1 MKESPSALTK
11 PIIICGP
18 CSAES
23 HSQMLICANDV
34 AKGGITWFRAGVWK
48 PRTRPSTFEGVGEQ
62 GLVWL
67 KDIKEKFSL
76 KVCTEIASP
85 YHLELCLRYGVDAVW
100 IGARTCANPF
110 SVQEIADALKGVKN
124 ICVGVKN
131 SPIPN
136 INTWLGSIERLEK
149 AGSKEVVAIHRG
161 FELENN
167 GIYRQNPLWRIPL
180 ELKRLRKDL
189 KIICD
194 PSHIA
199 GKREL
204 VKDVAQNAISIGF
217 DGLMIETHPMP
228 NEAKTDALQQLY
240 SSSIKDFIE
249 QLVFPTLEKQGDEYL
264 KLYRQEITEIDQKIC
279 ALLGER
285 MQLSRQIATIKSK
298 NNMSIF
304 QLNRWQEVLN
314 NIIQTSKKYNLE
326 KDFIKEIYT
335 LIHQESIQVQTKTNN
350 LTT

>member
-11 PIIICGP
+11 PVIICGP

-23 HSQMLICANDV
+23 HSQMLVCAEDV
-34 AKGGITWFRAGVWK
+34 ANAGITWFRAGVWK
-48 PRTRPSTFEGVGEQ
+48 PRTRPNGFEGIGEQ
-62 GLVWL
+62 GLIWL
-67 KDIKEKFSL
+67 KEIKEKFSL
-76 KVCTEIASP
+76 NICTEIASP
-85 YHLELCLRYGVDAVW
+85 YHLELCLKYGLNAVW

-124 ICVGVKN
+124 ISVWVKN

-149 AGSKEVVAIHRG
+149 AGCKDVIAIHRG

-167 GIYRQNPLWRIPL
+167 GMYRQNPLWRIPL

-199 GKREL
+199 GKKEL

-217 DGLMIETHPMP
+217 DGLMIETHPKP
-228 NEAKTDALQQLY
+228 NEAKTDAQQQL
-240 SSSIKDFIE
+240 SSSCIKEFID
-249 QLVFPTLEKQGDEYL
+249 QLVFPTTLDKQGNEYIE
-264 KLYRQEITEIDQKIC
+264 LYRQEINEIDQKIC
-279 ALLGER
+279 TLLGER
-285 MQLSRQIATIKSK
+285 MQLSKKIASIKSK

-314 NIIQTSKKYNLE
+314 NIVQTGKNHNLNE
-326 KDFIKEIYT
+326 DFIKEIYT
-335 LIHQESIQVQTKTNN
+335 LIHQESIQVQTKN
-350 LTT
+350 LPQK

>member
-34 AKGGITWFRAGVWK
+34 AKAGLTWFRAGVWK

-124 ICVGVKN
+124 ISVWVKN

-136 INTWLGSIERLEK
+136 INTWLGCIERLEK
-149 AGSKEVVAIHRG
+149 VGCKEVFAIHRG

-228 NEAKTDALQQLY
+228 NEAKTDALQQLS
-240 SSSIKDFIE
+240 SSSIKDFIS

-279 ALLGER
+279 ALLGDR
-285 MQLSRQIATIKSK
+285 MQLSRKIATIKSK

-304 QLNRWQEVLN
+304 QLNRWQEVLD

-326 KDFIKEIYT
+326 EDFIKEIYT
-335 LIHQESIQVQTKTNN
+335 LIHQESIQIQTKTKN
-350 LTT
+350 LT

>member
-34 AKGGITWFRAGVWK
+34 AKAGLTWFRAGVWK

-76 KVCTEIASP
+76 KVCTEIATP

-124 ICVGVKN
+124 ISVWVKN

-149 AGSKEVVAIHRG
+149 AGCKGVVAIHRG

-204 VKDVAQNAISIGF
+204 VKDVAQNSISIGF

-228 NEAKTDALQQLY
+228 NEAKTDALQQLS
-240 SSSIKDFIE
+240 SSSIKDFIS

-279 ALLGER
+279 ALLGDR
-285 MQLSRQIATIKSK
+285 MQLSRKIATIKSK

-304 QLNRWQEVLN
+304 QLNRWQEVLD

-326 KDFIKEIYT
+326 EDFIKEIYT
-335 LIHQESIQVQTKTNN
+335 LIHQESIQVQTKTKN
-350 LTT
+350 LT

>member
-34 AKGGITWFRAGVWK
+34 AKAGLTWFRAGVWK

-76 KVCTEIASP
+76 KICTEIASP

-124 ICVGVKN
+124 ISVWVKN

-149 AGSKEVVAIHRG
+149 AGCKEVVAIHRG

-167 GIYRQNPLWRIPL
+167 GIYRQTPLWRIPL

-228 NEAKTDALQQLY
+228 NEAKTDALQQLS
-240 SSSIKDFIE
+240 SSSIKDFI
-249 QLVFPTLEKQGDEYL
+249 
-264 KLYRQEITEIDQKIC
+264 
-279 ALLGER
+279 
-285 MQLSRQIATIKSK
+285 
-298 NNMSIF
+298 
-304 QLNRWQEVLN
+304 
-314 NIIQTSKKYNLE
+314 
-326 KDFIKEIYT
+326 
-335 LIHQESIQVQTKTNN
+335 
-350 LTT
+350 

>member
-11 PIIICGP
+11 PIIVCGP

-34 AKGGITWFRAGVWK
+34 AKAGLTWFRAGVWK

-124 ICVGVKN
+124 ISVWVKN

-149 AGSKEVVAIHRG
+149 AGCKGVVAIHRG

-228 NEAKTDALQQLY
+228 NEAKTDALQQL
-240 SSSIKDFIE
+240 SSFSIKDFIS

-279 ALLGER
+279 ALLGDR
-285 MQLSRQIATIKSK
+285 MQLSKKIATIKSK

-304 QLNRWQEVLN
+304 QLNRWQEVLD

-326 KDFIKEIYT
+326 EDFIKEIYT
-335 LIHQESIQVQTKTNN
+335 LIHQESIQVQTKTKN
-350 LTT
+350 LT

>member
-34 AKGGITWFRAGVWK
+34 AKAGLTWFRAGVWK

-76 KVCTEIASP
+76 KICTEIASP

-124 ICVGVKN
+124 ISVWVKN

-149 AGSKEVVAIHRG
+149 AGCKEVVAIHRG

-167 GIYRQNPLWRIPL
+167 GIYRQTPLWRIPL

-228 NEAKTDALQQLY
+228 NEAKTDALQQLS
-240 SSSIKDFIE
+240 SSSIKDFIS

-279 ALLGER
+279 ALLGDR
-285 MQLSRQIATIKSK
+285 MQLSRKIATIKSK

-304 QLNRWQEVLN
+304 QLNRWQEVLD

-326 KDFIKEIYT
+326 EDFIKEIYT
-335 LIHQESIQVQTKTNN
+335 LIHQESIQVQTKTKN
-350 LTT
+350 LT